1 MKLWTFEYPKPVP
14 EMKAEERLLP
24 WDRILVRSGF
34 LVRPATAGV
43 FDLTGENPQNVQFL
57 RSLLSRVG
65 LGGSL
70 TGSTFSPPGAE
81 FDENRWLHAF
91 YDYKRAHTEGGPGGH
106 ARSVQVY
113 YLDPFIS
120 GVVRRLHRMGY
131 PTCGSCD
138 GHGLHR
144 TYISFPGNCDT
155 EGIAIDL
162 SQKSGVR
169 WVVGSANGTVFTF
182 AYGARGR
189 ERRDRRYELLSLAE
203 SLIELSPGCQMA
215 GL

>member
-14 EMKAEERLLP
+14 EMKAEERLIP

-34 LVRPATAGV
+34 LHRPANAGA
-43 FDLTGENPQNVQFL
+43 FDLTDENPQNVRFL
-57 RSLLSRVG
+57 RSLLSRMG
-65 LGGSL
+65 LGDSL
-70 TGSTFSPPGAE
+70 VGSTFSPPGAD

-91 YDYKRAHTEGGPGGH
+91 YDYKRAHTEGGPGGD

-120 GVVRRLHRMGY
+120 GVVRRLNLMGY
-131 PTCGSCD
+131 TTCGACD

-144 TYISFPGNCDT
+144 TYITFSGNCDT
-155 EGIAIDL
+155 AGIAVFL
-162 SQKSGVR
+162 SQISGVR
-169 WVVGSANGTVFTF
+169 WAAGSNTWTIFTF

-203 SLIELSPGCQMA
+203 SLIHLSSGHQMV
-215 GL
+215 GR